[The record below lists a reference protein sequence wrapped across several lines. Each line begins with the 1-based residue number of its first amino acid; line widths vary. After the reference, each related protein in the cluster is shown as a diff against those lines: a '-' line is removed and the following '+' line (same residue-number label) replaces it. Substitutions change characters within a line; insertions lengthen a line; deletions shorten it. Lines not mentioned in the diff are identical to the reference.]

1 MSNGNTIERI
11 SDDFNVMW
19 QGIAQ
24 DLNLDVDP
32 EYATKGKY
40 LFTFTKFV
48 YIYLVCLLLLSLL
61 IFQLE
66 NSLWNF
72 LRQDFEWAA
81 K

>member
-32 EYATKGKY
+32 EYATKG
-40 LFTFTKFV
+40 TMV
-48 YIYLVCLLLLSLL
+48 HICLLLLTLFTLFAFKKYPHCL
-61 IFQLE
+61 IFRISGISEL
-66 NSLWNF
+66 
-72 LRQDFEWAA
+72 
-81 K
+81 

>member
-48 YIYLVCLLLLSLL
+48 YIY
-61 IFQLE
+61 
-66 NSLWNF
+66 
-72 LRQDFEWAA
+72 
-81 K
+81 